1 MPLVKQVG
9 LGVTP
14 ENGFGKATAQ
24 HEGRHLMFGLF
35 RKREERLAPV
45 NALFARVAEA
55 SRRPALY
62 LDGGVPDTFEGRFD
76 SLALHAFLVMRRL
89 RALPAPAAD
98 LAQDFVDACFAY
110 LELGLRNG
118 GVSDVAVPKRMKTIA
133 ASFYGRIQA
142 FETAMLADD
151 PQALVDALARNLGA
165 GDGAALLA
173 DYVRRSEAALGALDL
188 DALLSRPVLFPS
200 ISAAEGADDR

>member
-14 ENGFGKATAQ
+14 ENGFGKATAR
-24 HEGRHLMFGLF
+24 GRLLMFGLF

-55 SRRPALY
+55 SRLPALY

-76 SLALHAFLVMRRL
+76 SLSLHAFLVMRRL

-118 GVSDVAVPKRMKTIA
+118 GVSDIAVPKRMKKIA
-133 ASFYGRIQA
+133 ASFYGRVQA
-142 FETAMLADD
+142 FETALMSDE
-151 PQALVDALARNLGA
+151 PKALVDALARNLGA

-173 DYVRRSEAALGALDL
+173 DYVRRSEAALGVLDL

>member
-14 ENGFGKATAQ
+14 ENGFGKATARR
-24 HEGRHLMFGLF
+24 GGGHLMFGLF

-45 NALFARVAEA
+45 KALFARVAEA

-76 SLALHAFLVMRRL
+76 SLSLHAFLVMRRL

-133 ASFYGRIQA
+133 ASFYGRVQA
-142 FETAMLADD
+142 FETAMAADD
-151 PQALVDALARNLGA
+151 PQALVEALARNLGA
-165 GDGAALLA
+165 GDGAVLLA
-173 DYVRRSEAALGALDL
+173 DYVRRSEAALGECDL
-188 DALLSRPVLFPS
+188 DALLARPVLFPP
-200 ISAAEGADDR
+200 IAAREGASDR